1 MNKKIVQ
8 SIVAGVVIF
17 FLMVLADL
25 VPFWMPMMGEMLVL
39 LLVTVCLLAWVGFV
53 LAERAVD
60 EREVFLAMKSSK
72 VAYVAGVLVLG
83 LALMVEGMA
92 GAIDPWIPISLAF
105 MVGSKVLT
113 RLYWE

>member
-1 MNKKIVQ
+1 M
-8 SIVAGVVIF
+8 F

-39 LLVTVCLLAWVGFV
+39 LLVTICLLVWVGFI
-53 LAERAVD
+53 LAERTVD
-60 EREVFLAMKSSK
+60 EREVFLAMKSSRI
-72 VAYVAGVLVLG
+72 AYVAGLLVVVVALVSQG
-83 LALMVEGMA
+83 LMGE
-92 GAIDPWIPISLAF
+92 IDPWIPISLAF